1 MNGASGSFTANG
13 NNAAGAGGAGHIRI
27 NTTTGVATLGGAAM
41 LSPAPSTPCATEGKL
56 AR

>member
-27 NTTTGVATLGGAAM
+27 NTTTGAAM